1 MTKSENREWA
11 YYVMYNLQPI
21 SYWWKS
27 MINVIR
33 EQRCVSFHS
42 CVLHSLSSFLLTLHH
57 TGIHVS
63 SGFHIP
69 MPSFPR
75 FCLASFF
82 ICAVESVWVF
92 FHLSFTFPDSDILN
106 SVTLALL
113 ISILLSRMR
122 KTITEL
128 YRNVHV
134 LYFLSIY
141 GM

>member
-1 MTKSENREWA
+1 MSILCYVQFGA
-11 YYVMYNLQPI
+11 YQLLMKN
-21 SYWWKS
+21 

-33 EQRCVSFHS
+33 EQRCLSFHS

-57 TGIHVS
+57 TGIHVT

-106 SVTLALL
+106 SVTLD
-113 ISILLSRMR
+113 SSYFHSSFQNE
-122 KTITEL
+122 KNYYWTIQKCSC
-128 YRNVHV
+128 YI
-134 LYFLSIY
+134 F
-141 GM
+141 